1 MADTRLNVRMD
12 PGFERRLKVAA
23 AEQGKTLSELV
34 TEVLGS
40 WLDRYETRKAK

>member
-12 PGFERRLKVAA
+12 PAFKRRLKVAA
-23 AEQGKTLSELV
+23 AEQDKTLSELV
-34 TEVLGS
+34 TEVLAD